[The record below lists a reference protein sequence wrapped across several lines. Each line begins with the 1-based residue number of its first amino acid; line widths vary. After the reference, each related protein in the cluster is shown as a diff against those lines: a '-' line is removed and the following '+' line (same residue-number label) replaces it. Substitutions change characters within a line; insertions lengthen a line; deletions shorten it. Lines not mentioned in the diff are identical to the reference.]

1 MAETISIVT
10 ETEITDAVVQEII
23 KGSRDSNTDTGGGF
37 GQKKNSI
44 TQMVG
49 KVFKERKTLDA
60 TLLKQQM
67 SGLLK
72 VVGSLFEEAEQQTG
86 MQLTEVELSVEISGE
101 GEVSLVGNGA
111 KLGNQGG
118 ITLKFTRPVQ

>member
-37 GQKKNSI
+37 GPKKNPI

-49 KVFKERKTLDA
+49 RVFKERKTLDA

-86 MQLTEVELSVEISGE
+86 MRLTEVELSVEISGE
-101 GEVSLVGNGA
+101 GEVSLVGNVA
-111 KLGNQGG
+111 KVGNQGG
-118 ITLKFTRPVQ
+118 ITLKFTRSEK